1 MKTFRSINLPK
12 CQTRVPLH
20 RLAKKGSVPFPLT
33 YLSPSLGEP
42 EASLGRKL
50 EATFQVAP
58 NKGRLEMAKNFD
70 VDVMALLS
78 VT

>member
-1 MKTFRSINLPK
+1 M
-12 CQTRVPLH
+12 
-20 RLAKKGSVPFPLT
+20 
-33 YLSPSLGEP
+33 GE
-42 EASLGRKL
+42 GKNGGKV